1 MNTSS
6 RRPSFRLL
14 THSLGVATL
23 ALGLVSAQAETVEKH
38 NKSFSI
44 PSGGKLVV
52 DVDFG
57 GIEVTS
63 HAGDQVEVRVER
75 KVSRGTKEDEQ
86 EFLQDR
92 PVVFSQDG
100 NTLTVRSRA
109 EKKNAWNWKGKQRLE
124 GKYTISVPRQFHTQ
138 LKTSGGS
145 VEIQNLDGD
154 AQLHTSGGNIR
165 VAGGG
170 GTLKGHTSG
179 GSIAVKE
186 FRGPVQVNTSGGS
199 VQIEDVTGT
208 VEGSTSG
215 GSVSA
220 SLKAMPESVKLSTSG
235 GNVTLRVPD
244 NAAFDLDAATS
255 GGSAGSEL
263 PVTITGKKSG
273 SRLQGPVNGGGKP
286 VVLRTSGG
294 NVWVR
299 KI

>member
-1 MNTSS
+1 MA
-6 RRPSFRLL
+6 
-14 THSLGVATL
+14 GL
-23 ALGLVSAQAETVEKH
+23 ALGLVAASAETVEKL
-38 NKSFSI
+38 NKTFPI
-44 PSGGKLVV
+44 ASGGKLVV

-63 HAGDQVEVRVER
+63 HEGDQVEVRVER
-75 KVSRGTKEDEQ
+75 KVTRGTQEEEQ
-86 EFLQDR
+86 QFLQDR
-92 PVVFSQDG
+92 PVVFTQEG
-100 NTLTVRSRA
+100 NTLTIRSRA
-109 EKKNAWNWKGKQRLE
+109 EKKNAWAWKGKQRLD
-124 GKYTISVPRQFHTQ
+124 GRYTIAVPRHFHTQ

-145 VEIQNLDGD
+145 VGINHLEGD
-154 AQLHTSGGNIR
+154 AQLHTSGGSIQ

-170 GTLKGHTSG
+170 GSLKGHTSG

-199 VQIEDVTGT
+199 VHIEVVSGN

-220 SLKAMPESVKLSTSG
+220 SLKAVPDSVKLSTSG
-235 GNVTLRVPD
+235 GNVTLRVPN

-255 GGSAGSEL
+255 GGRAGSEL
-263 PVTITGKKSG
+263 PVTISGKKSG
-273 SRLQGPVNGGGKP
+273 THLKGPVNGGGHP

-299 KI
+299 KS